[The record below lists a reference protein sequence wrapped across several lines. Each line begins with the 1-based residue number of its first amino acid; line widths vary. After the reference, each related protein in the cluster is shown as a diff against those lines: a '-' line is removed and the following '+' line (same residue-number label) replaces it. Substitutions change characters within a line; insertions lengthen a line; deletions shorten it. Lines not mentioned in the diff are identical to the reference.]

1 MAKKKTQLH
10 YNGPDLKRGRNVG
23 SSDAHASSFFFIFI
37 FIILSFLL
45 FFFLKTWSFKTKS
58 LKLATL
64 YVYLCFNQMNYHIS
78 LFQDF

>member
-23 SSDAHASSFFFIFI
+23 SSDAHASSF
-37 FIILSFLL
+37 LY
-45 FFFLKTWSFKTKS
+45 FFLFLSYPFFLKKKTWSFKTKS